1 MTETTRTAIVTGG
14 SGGIGQGICKR
25 LAREGYQVVVHFSS
39 NQDAADAVVA
49 EIESAGGRAVAFQ
62 ADVTDEAAVAKL
74 FSRTWETFGSIDLAV
89 ANAGVGE
96 RGPIS
101 EYDIKEFDW
110 TVAVNLR
117 GAFLTLREAAR
128 TVTDNGRIIVIS
140 SQLARRPMAG
150 IGVYAAT
157 KAAVDALIVS
167 LAAEIGG
174 RGITVNSVQPG
185 STSPGMFDKNDD
197 DLKEKFRQM
206 SPFKRLGTPE
216 DCAAL
221 VAFLA
226 SEDGQWITG
235 QCIKADGGATN

>member
-1 MTETTRTAIVTGG
+1 MTDTQKTAIVTGG

-25 LAREGYQVVVHFSS
+25 LAREGYQVVVHYSS
-39 NQDAADAVVA
+39 SQAAAEAVVG
-49 EIESAGGRAVAFQ
+49 EIEAAGGRAVAMK
-62 ADVTDEAAVAKL
+62 ADVTDESAVAQL
-74 FSRTWETFGSIDLAV
+74 FTQTQKQFGDIDLV
-89 ANAGVGE
+89 VVNAGVGE
-96 RGPIS
+96 RCSIVDCDLG
-101 EYDIKEFDW
+101 EFAW
-110 TVAVNLR
+110 TVAVNFR

-128 TVTDNGRIIVIS
+128 TVVDHGRIIAVS

-150 IGVYAAT
+150 IGVYSAT
-157 KAAVDALIVS
+157 KAAVDALVVALS
-167 LAAEIGG
+167 KEIGI

-197 DLKEKFRQM
+197 ELKEKFRQM

-216 DCAAL
+216 DCAGV

-226 SEDGQWITG
+226 SEDGRWITG